1 MKDMSSLLN
10 NILMSYDKD
19 IEANIEYLNKDYKP
33 INVTLPLSQISF
45 SRPYRIINYLPIE
58 FTVNN
63 NEEAQPFL
71 NYIKRVSKLNQ
82 FNNNYM
88 FDCKTS
94 KYFLYNCFVA
104 EYEVSKLGNEI
115 TFTLYFDAVKP
126 IQEEKS

>member
-1 MKDMSSLLN
+1 MKNMVSLLN
-10 NILMSYDKD
+10 NILMPYNKD
-19 IEANIEYLNKDYKP
+19 IEANVEYLDKDYKP

-58 FTVNN
+58 FTVKN
-63 NEEAQPFL
+63 NEEALPFL
-71 NYIKRVSKLNQ
+71 DYIKRVKGLNQ

-88 FDCKTS
+88 FNCKTS
-94 KYFLYNCFVA
+94 KYLLYNCFIA
-104 EYEVSKLGNEI
+104 EYEVSELGNEI

>member
-33 INVTLPLSQISF
+33 INVTLPISQISF
-45 SRPYRIINYLPIE
+45 SMPYRIINYLPIE
-58 FTVNN
+58 FTMKN

-88 FDCKTS
+88 FDCKTQ
-94 KYFLYNCFVA
+94 KYLLYNCFVA
-104 EYEVSKLGNEI
+104 EYEVSKLGNEV

>member
-19 IEANIEYLNKDYKP
+19 IEANIEYLDKDHKC
-33 INVTLPLSQISF
+33 INVTLPVSQISF
-45 SRPYRIINYLPIE
+45 SMPYRIINYLPIE
-58 FTVNN
+58 FTMKN
-63 NEEAQPFL
+63 NEEAKFFL
-71 NYIKRVSKLNQ
+71 DYVKRVRKSNQ

-88 FDCKTS
+88 FDCRTP
-94 KYFLYNCFVA
+94 KYRLYNCFVA

-115 TFTLYFDAVKP
+115 TFTLYFDAIKP

>member
-1 MKDMSSLLN
+1 MEDMLSLLN
-10 NILMSYDKD
+10 NILMSYNKD
-19 IEANIEYLNKDYKP
+19 IEANVEYLNENYKP

-45 SRPYRIINYLPIE
+45 SRPYRIINYFPIE
-58 FTVNN
+58 FTVKN

-71 NYIKRVSKLNQ
+71 DYVKRVRESKQ

-94 KYFLYNCFVA
+94 KYFLYNCFIA
-104 EYEVSKLGNEI
+104 EYKVLELGNEI
-115 TFTLYFDAVKP
+115 TFTLYFDDVKP

>member
-1 MKDMSSLLN
+1 MKDMLSLLN
-10 NILMSYDKD
+10 NILMSYNKD
-19 IEANIEYLNKDYKP
+19 IEANVEYLDKDYKP

-58 FTVNN
+58 FTVKN

-71 NYIKRVSKLNQ
+71 DYVKRVRKLNK

-88 FDCKTS
+88 FDGKTS
-94 KYFLYNCFVA
+94 KYLLYNCFIA
-104 EYEVSKLGNEI
+104 EYEISELGNEI
-115 TFTLYFDAVKP
+115 TFTLYFDDVKP